1 MANLTFR
8 EVEDHANI
16 NFKDGESGH
25 PTITNLKRENGFVS
39 LDLHFPIGF
48 VNKSGDRP
56 GDWTFIAHLHELG
69 HALGLPHAGP
79 YNGYPIPTYGL
90 DNRFAADSYQ
100 TSVMSYFTQTR
111 NTGIDASKAYPVT
124 PMMAD
129 ILAIQKLYGVPETN
143 PGDTVYGYQS
153 NVDGYL
159 GEVFAAITEQDGELD
174 GPVALTLFDSGG
186 EDRLDLRTD
195 ETDQRVDLRPEGV
208 SDVYGLTGNWLIARG
223 TVIENLVAGQ
233 GDDQVIA
240 NAAVNELDGGPGS
253 DTVSYVGSDAGVRVD
268 LDAGT
273 GVGGHAQGDALS
285 NFEHVVGSAHADEL
299 RGDELANRLAG
310 GAGDDTLYGNAGA
323 DTLDGGAGNDQ
334 LYGHEGDDH
343 LRGDG
348 GADVLEGGAGADT
361 LEGGSGENSAAYRGS
376 DVGVEVNLD
385 SGVVSGGHAAGDRL
399 ISIQHLI
406 GSAYADTLTGDAD
419 ANRLAGGAGDDRL
432 YGSAG
437 DDVLVGGA
445 GADTLGGGAG
455 ADYLDGGGGPDRLA
469 GGAGDDTLEGGLG
482 KDTLDGGAGYDTAT
496 YAGSAAGVRID
507 LKAGTFQGGDAAG
520 DALTDIERI
529 VGSAQG
535 DVLWGSDGTDHLV
548 GGAGDDELDG
558 RPGDDTLAGG
568 AGADTLDGGAG
579 DDTLRGG
586 DGDDVLAGGAGD
598 DKVYGE
604 DGDDLVKGGPGA
616 DTLAGAG
623 GDDTLSYGDS
633 DEGVKVDLYSH
644 TASGGHAEGDGI
656 RGFQHLVGSAQAD
669 ELRGDSG
676 ANELWGGAGDDELRG
691 EAGDDTLDGGE
702 GKDQLYGND
711 GNDRLD
717 GGLNNDRLW
726 GGDGNDRL
734 DGGLNNDKLWGD
746 GGNDRLDGGAG
757 YDRLKGGRGDDTLH
771 GGAGNDQLY
780 GGTGADTASY
790 TDSDAGVHVDLHAG
804 RATGGHAQ
812 GDKLTDIENL
822 RGSAHD
828 DGLRGDG
835 GANRLWGGAGDDKL
849 VGWYRHPGG
858 RSRGGH
864 LRIRHG
870 GGLERGQP
878 GPDCRLLREW
888 RGRRHV
894 EHTWQALYR

>member
-310 GAGDDTLYGNAGA
+310 GAGDDALYGNAGA
-323 DTLDGGAGNDQ
+323 DTLD
-334 LYGHEGDDH
+334 
-343 LRGDG
+343 
-348 GADVLEGGAGADT
+348 
-361 LEGGSGENSAAYRGS
+361 GGSGENSAAYRGS

-568 AGADTLDGGAG
+568 AGADNWTLAAAPGTTRCAAVTG
-579 DDTLRGG
+579 TM
-586 DGDDVLAGGAGD
+586 
-598 DKVYGE
+598 YW
-604 DGDDLVKGGPGA
+604 PGA
-616 DTLAGAG
+616 PAMIRCT
-623 GDDTLSYGDS
+623 
-633 DEGVKVDLYSH
+633 VK
-644 TASGGHAEGDGI
+644 TAMTWSKA
-656 RGFQHLVGSAQAD
+656 V
-669 ELRGDSG
+669 
-676 ANELWGGAGDDELRG
+676 
-691 EAGDDTLDGGE
+691 
-702 GKDQLYGND
+702 
-711 GNDRLD
+711 
-717 GGLNNDRLW
+717 
-726 GGDGNDRL
+726 
-734 DGGLNNDKLWGD
+734 
-746 GGNDRLDGGAG
+746 
-757 YDRLKGGRGDDTLH
+757 
-771 GGAGNDQLY
+771 
-780 GGTGADTASY
+780 
-790 TDSDAGVHVDLHAG
+790 
-804 RATGGHAQ
+804 
-812 GDKLTDIENL
+812 
-822 RGSAHD
+822 
-828 DGLRGDG
+828 
-835 GANRLWGGAGDDKL
+835 
-849 VGWYRHPGG
+849 
-858 RSRGGH
+858 
-864 LRIRHG
+864 
-870 GGLERGQP
+870 
-878 GPDCRLLREW
+878 
-888 RGRRHV
+888 RGRTRWTGRV
-894 EHTWQALYR
+894 GTTPCPMGTLMRV